1 MDISGRAYLHYGIE
15 VSRPMVG
22 DFDTDLVLEFF
33 QAFTANA
40 RLNLHLDLIRGHNAH
55 HQLEAVFK
63 AFALA
68 LRSAVRIDTGLGAV
82 PSTKGSLSEDESR
95 KPSEDT
101 AG

>member
-1 MDISGRAYLHYGIE
+1 L
-15 VSRPMVG
+15 
-22 DFDTDLVLEFF
+22 
-33 QAFTANA
+33 TANA

-55 HQLEAVFK
+55 HQLEASFK

-68 LRSAVRIDTGLGAV
+68 LRNAVKVDDSLAEV

-95 KPSEDT
+95 KASEDT

>member
-1 MDISGRAYLHYGIE
+1 
-15 VSRPMVG
+15 MVG

-33 QAFTANA
+33 TALTANA

-55 HQLEAVFK
+55 HQLEASFK

-68 LRSAVRIDTGLGAV
+68 LRSAVKLDGSLAEV

-95 KPSEDT
+95 KTSEDE